1 MLDELSDNVVI
12 ESPEG
17 SFTIDNFRC
26 VDFPEDG
33 IKMHLAFDV
42 KVKVGEYSF
51 STTFT
56 EMPSWQFDFNLG
68 ENVIVDE
75 NNQGRR
81 LIIGKDYVS
90 LIVDEEKDLTK
101 LKINLTI
108 NFSKDKVDD
117 FKVLLNAYAVWVL
130 K

>member
-1 MLDELSDNVVI
+1 MV
-12 ESPEG
+12 
-17 SFTIDNFRC
+17 
-26 VDFPEDG
+26 
-33 IKMHLAFDV
+33 
-42 KVKVGEYSF
+42 
-51 STTFT
+51 
-56 EMPSWQFDFNLG
+56 SWQFDFDLG

-81 LIIGKDYVS
+81 LVIGKDYVS
-90 LIVDEEKDLTK
+90 LIVDEEKYLTK
-101 LKINLTI
+101 AKINLTI

>member
-1 MLDELSDNVVI
+1 
-12 ESPEG
+12 
-17 SFTIDNFRC
+17 
-26 VDFPEDG
+26 
-33 IKMHLAFDV
+33 MHLAFDV
-42 KVKVGEYSF
+42 KVQVGEYSF
-51 STTFT
+51 STTFS
-56 EMPSWQFDFNLG
+56 EMVSWQFDFDLG

-81 LIIGKDYVS
+81 LVIGKDYVS
-90 LIVDEEKDLTK
+90 LIVDEEKYLTK
-101 LKINLTI
+101 AKINLTI